1 MGDKRDTAQ
10 GLQQDLEEAR
20 RRIGELEVALAR
32 QKAIEADLRE
42 GEENYRFHFLLA
54 NDIMF
59 SYNDQFKVLSVS
71 PNVERVLGYRPEEFI
86 GKSFH
91 EAGVLDPACM
101 TTAVTNA
108 LKALSGQTVHGSVY
122 RFITR
127 DGTMKFGEVSGV
139 PIVHGGR
146 VVKVVAVSRDITARI
161 EMENS
166 LRRSEER
173 YRTTLESMPDA
184 VCILTTGDCRFLY
197 VNQAFTKITGFSAD
211 ETVGKPILE
220 LDLAENPK
228 DMEDFIDLI
237 RKAQP
242 VDSLECR
249 CRSRGGDVLDAF
261 VSARP
266 VDYDGQG
273 CMVVVM
279 TDVTALKR
287 VEEEKRLIEVS
298 AQKFEALGT
307 LAKGIAHDFNNIL
320 TTIIGY
326 TKMTLKDL
334 AAKAGPAGDFSS
346 VRSDLGEVRRSA
358 LRARDLVNQIL
369 AFSRHM
375 EKAPVPLELGAAVE
389 DSLKIVTSILPR
401 TVEIRT
407 DLSLKG
413 AIMGDPG
420 QIHQVVM
427 NLCTNAAHAMKDGQG
442 VLELGLRRV
451 DAGEDR
457 PAGLDLPPGSC
468 LMLTVSDT
476 GSGMSRRTLDRI
488 FDPYFTTRDREHG
501 AGLGLA
507 VVQGIVRNHRGGILC
522 RSTPGQGTVFE
533 IYFPEV
539 ETDSTR
545 TVVTRM
551 PRPRTGTPP
560 EPAVPRDEAGE
571 NAREPREH

>member
-1 MGDKRDTAQ
+1 MEDEREKARKLEDELEETR
-10 GLQQDLEEAR
+10 LRLRELEEA
-20 RRIGELEVALAR
+20 LAVEQR
-32 QKAIEADLRE
+32 TVDALRE
-42 GEENYRFHFLLA
+42 NDEKYRFHFLLA
-54 NDIMF
+54 NDVMF
-59 SYNDQFKVLSVS
+59 SYDDQFKVLSVS
-71 PNVERVLGYRPEEFI
+71 PNVERILGYKPEEFI
-86 GKSFH
+86 GKSFY
-91 EAGVLDPACM
+91 EAGVLDPEFM
-101 TTAVTNA
+101 NQAVANA
-108 LKALSGQTVHGSVY
+108 LRVFSGETVFGSVY
-122 RFITR
+122 RFLPR
-127 DGTMKFGEVSGV
+127 DGSVRYGEISGV
-139 PIVHGGR
+139 PIIHDGK
-146 VVKVVAVSRDITARI
+146 VVKVVTVARDITARI
-161 EMENS
+161 SMEDS
-166 LRRSEER
+166 LRASEER
-173 YRTTLESMPDA
+173 YRATLEGLPDA
-184 VCILTTGDCRFLY
+184 VSILAVEDCRYLY
-197 VNQAFTKITGFSAD
+197 VNEAFSRITGWPAA
-211 ETVGKPILE
+211 EAVGRSPVE
-220 LDLAENPK
+220 LDLAEN
-228 DMEDFIDLI
+228 ERDLEEFLALV
-237 RKAQP
+237 REAVP
-242 VDSLECR
+242 VDGLECR
-249 CRSRGGDVLDAF
+249 CRSRRGDLLDTF

-266 VDYDGQG
+266 VEYDGQR

-279 TDVTALKR
+279 TDVTAVR
-287 VEEEKRLIEVS
+287 RIEEEKKFMEIQS
-298 AQKFEALGT
+298 QKFESLGT
-307 LAKGIAHDFNNIL
+307 LARGIAHDFNNIL